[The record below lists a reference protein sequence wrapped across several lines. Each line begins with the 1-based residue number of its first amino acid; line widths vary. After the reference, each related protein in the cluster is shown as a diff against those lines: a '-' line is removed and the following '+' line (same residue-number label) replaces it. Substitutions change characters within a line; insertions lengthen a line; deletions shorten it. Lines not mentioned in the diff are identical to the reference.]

1 MHHVHSFGRERPSC
15 LVICGWCQADSLLMK
30 HNHGSGSFLGKTVN
44 TPQLV
49 TDYQNILF
57 LQGLQSSSLIYRK
70 EGFWV
75 RAWEISGRC
84 SDHKWE
90 SMAILLFCKIIMAQI
105 KKQGS
110 HLFISLSWQGSNR
123 KKVGQFLEV
132 AKGYWTMWHQ
142 TWERSQVGY
151 TINSILLAYFYHLQY
166 WSEYNQQ
173 HLFMFDTGTLPMEW
187 VILRIQ

>member
-1 MHHVHSFGRERPSC
+1 MHHVHSFGGERPSC
-15 LVICGWCQADSLLMK
+15 LVICEWCQAGSLLME
-30 HNHGSGSFLGKTVN
+30 HNHSSGSFLGKTVN

-57 LQGLQSSSLIYRK
+57 LQGLQSSSLIYRE

-75 RAWEISGRC
+75 RAWEINSRC
-84 SDHKWE
+84 SNHKWE
-90 SMAILLFCKIIMAQI
+90 NMAIFLFCKIIMAQI
-105 KKQGS
+105 KMQGS
-110 HLFISLSWQGSNR
+110 HLFISLFWQGSER

-132 AKGYWTMWHQ
+132 AKGYWTMWYQ
-142 TWERSQVGY
+142 TWERSQVGD

-173 HLFMFDTGTLPMEW
+173 HLFMFDIETLPTEW